1 MGGAA
6 NAKRILNERLRELC
20 IDARADLEKM
30 EDLTR
35 SFDLD
40 LVEAMGQ
47 EGNGRA
53 DGVADDA
60 MKLDAKMTQKVEHF
74 RDAVTSYRSQVARLR
89 EKLEL
94 G

>member
-1 MGGAA
+1 MSGAA
-6 NAKRILNERLRELC
+6 NAKRILNERLRDDCE
-20 IDARADLEKM
+20 DAKCDLSKAQ
-30 EDLTR
+30 DLTR
-35 SFDLD
+35 AFDLD
-40 LVEAMGQ
+40 LVEAMGR
-47 EGNGRA
+47 ENGRV